1 MPEQTIPAVMRAV
14 VLDAYDGVSLRV
26 EERPT
31 PQPGPGEVLVRMVAG
46 AINPSDLMFVRGM
59 YGVRKAL
66 PAMPGFEGSG
76 VVVAAG
82 GGAWARGLLGR
93 RVACSSGETSGTW
106 AEYNLVPA
114 SMCVPLLPQVGTL
127 QGAMLIVNPLTA
139 WALVDIARR
148 SGSGGLIQTAAAS
161 ALGRMVVRLCKRF
174 GLPLINVVRRPGQV
188 ELLHSLGAEHV
199 LDSSAPDFDERLRG
213 LARQLRA
220 KVAIDAVAGE
230 LTGRLIQQ
238 MPRGARVLI
247 YGALSE
253 QECLVPPGT
262 LIFRGAQIEGFWLT
276 NWLAT
281 LNPATLLRAA
291 ISVQQLLAADL
302 RSEVRACF
310 PLEEARE
317 AIELYSAN
325 MTEGKVLL
333 LPGVRRNDGNA

>member
-1 MPEQTIPAVMRAV
+1 MPENAVPATMRAV

-59 YGVRKAL
+59 YGVRKPL

-76 VVVAAG
+76 TVVAAG
-82 GGAWARGLLGR
+82 GGVWARALLGR

-114 SMCVPLLPQVGTL
+114 GMCVPLLPQVGTL

-148 SGSGGLIQTAAAS
+148 GDHGALIQTAAAS
-161 ALGRMVVRLCKRF
+161 ALGRMVVRLCQRF
-174 GLPLINVVRRPGQV
+174 GLPLINVVRRPAQV
-188 ELLHSLGAEHV
+188 ELLRGLGAEHV
-199 LDSSAPDFDERLRG
+199 LDSSAPDFDERLRN
-213 LARQLRA
+213 LARELRA
-220 KVAIDAVAGE
+220 TIAIDAVAGE
-230 LTGRLIQQ
+230 LTGRLIQL

-253 QECLVPPGT
+253 EECLVPPGA
-262 LIFRGAQIEGFWLT
+262 LIFRGAQVEGFWLT

-281 LNPATLLRAA
+281 LNPAALLRGAV
-291 ISVQQLLAADL
+291 SVQQLLAADL

-310 PLEEARE
+310 PIEEARQ
-317 AIELYSAN
+317 AIELYSAT
-325 MTEGKVLL
+325 MTAGKVLL
-333 LPGVRRNDGNA
+333 MPGLRRNAS